1 MWLGEGV
8 LVILPDRQMNSL
20 AERGLVGNFVL
31 GNFLAYCQ
39 KFSKDKYSQ
48 KYHNTSPLNKTFTC
62 PQHNRKILTPPQN
75 FGSFK
80 WDEISSTGL
89 GG

>member
-31 GNFLAYCQ
+31 GNFLAYIQ
-39 KFSKDKYSQ
+39 
-48 KYHNTSPLNKTFTC
+48 
-62 PQHNRKILTPPQN
+62 I
-75 FGSFK
+75 
-80 WDEISSTGL
+80 EIWL
-89 GG
+89 Y